1 MNIYT
6 REIATALQISLEAAA
21 QLQYLM
27 ECDDFDFSESST
39 RQLISALIVRI
50 VRDMALFDECCL
62 AAS

>member
-6 REIATALQISLEAAA
+6 REIAAALQISLEAAA
-21 QLQYLM
+21 QVQYLM

-39 RQLISALIVRI
+39 RQLISTAKRI

-62 AAS
+62 QAS